1 MPGFC
6 FFCFFFLFASVSA
19 DVILNPSASSELD
32 WSGAS
37 FSLYTICTNSVLCC
51 CYFPPLIL
59 YLNHLSTTICKHTHY
74 LCSAHIKLL
83 IPNRATTSSWI
94 ANVAYMQRSFPVL
107 PKAMTPVY
115 CMLPPPVA
123 CVLMDAMPFNSDMKM
138 LWKEMLTV
146 IFQHAIAALLL
157 SHSVHYYIC
166 LLFLNAFIP
175 LSIWQGLY

>member
-6 FFCFFFLFASVSA
+6 CFFFFLFAAVSA

-51 CYFPPLIL
+51 CYFPLLIL
-59 YLNHLSTTICKHTHY
+59 YLNHLGKKHTNY

-83 IPNRATTSSWI
+83 FPNRATTSSWI
-94 ANVAYMQRSFPVL
+94 ANVAFFAYMQRSFPVL
-107 PKAMTPVY
+107 PKATTSVY
-115 CMLPPPVA
+115 CMVPPPVA
-123 CVLMDAMPFNSDMKM
+123 CVLMDAMPFSSDMKM
-138 LWKEMLTV
+138 LWKEILTV
-146 IFQHAIAALLL
+146 ISQHAIVTLLL

-166 LLFLNAFIP
+166 LCFLNAFIP
-175 LSIWQGLY
+175 PSIWQGLC